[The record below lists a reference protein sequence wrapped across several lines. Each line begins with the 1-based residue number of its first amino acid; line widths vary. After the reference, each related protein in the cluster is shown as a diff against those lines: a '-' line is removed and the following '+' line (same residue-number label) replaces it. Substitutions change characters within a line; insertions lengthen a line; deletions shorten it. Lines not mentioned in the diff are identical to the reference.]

1 MFKLRKY
8 AISGSF
14 TRTYTR
20 LGTVIHFPPQLLT
33 IRGGAYLLNGVFEG
47 GQLDVTVVKELLQ
60 LPNTGEGVLSQLGCH
75 GYADSATAFVTP
87 PSSCLVA
94 ESSRVLLLQVELL
107 SDIESK

>member
-1 MFKLRKY
+1 LERVLERLTSLQLCHTRTQASNKLCSTTSELVAFMFKLRKY

-60 LPNTGEGVLSQLGCH
+60 LS
-75 GYADSATAFVTP
+75 
-87 PSSCLVA
+87 
-94 ESSRVLLLQVELL
+94 
-107 SDIESK
+107 